1 MRLAL
6 LFLVA
11 CGSVS
16 GQQPT
21 IDAAPEIDAPSCGP
35 TDQVDSCGATC
46 EKCTATGARIVPTCD
61 GTACGTGCAA
71 MAPKCNDNS
80 CSQLVFD
87 FEDNTTEGITGQGG
101 LAVMVGVQSG
111 SKALE
116 IPATFGSASL
126 FIDIPVCLSGAID
139 LSTLT
144 LSVTMFY
151 EDPGA
156 PTGGQYFFQPWAPN
170 KAAGGGANFG
180 TASVE
185 ANKPQ
190 PFTFALSKSTMSNNT
205 PTIEFEFGTF
215 GAAFTG
221 TVWFDDIKIQ

>member
-1 MRLAL
+1 
-6 LFLVA
+6 
-11 CGSVS
+11 
-16 GQQPT
+16 
-21 IDAAPEIDAPSCGP
+21 
-35 TDQVDSCGATC
+35 
-46 EKCTATGARIVPTCD
+46 
-61 GTACGTGCAA
+61 

-101 LAVMVGVQSG
+101 LAVMVGVHGG
-111 SKALE
+111 SKSLE
-116 IPATFGSASL
+116 IPATFPTSTSL

-139 LSTLT
+139 LSALT

-151 EDPGA
+151 EDAAA
-156 PTGGQYFFQPWAPN
+156 PAGGQYFFQPWAPS
-170 KAAGGGANFG
+170 KAAGVAANFG

-190 PFTFALSKSTMSNNT
+190 TFTFPISKSTMSNNT